1 MDTFKDTVSKHMLN
15 CKNNIYITDTSLI
28 ANKGGIDKIA
38 YNPQL
43 LKHKSSKISII
54 TNNKGTS

>member
-1 MDTFKDTVSKHMLN
+1 MSN
-15 CKNNIYITDTSLI
+15 RKNNIYITDTSLI

-43 LKHKSSKISII
+43 LKQLKKLCFFNYYV
-54 TNNKGTS
+54 TKNNVFRDETQI